1 METDVSDGMMA
12 SGEGSAETSSMMG
25 NTLTQPAIDFL
36 LPNMS
41 DNPWRSSYEFN
52 AAGMQVVYLISN
64 LTLHAI
70 FPTYDQYLEYGINYR
85 NYTDLLDISRV
96 DWEDLVWKN
105 KGPLGVFLGGI
116 VFIVILS
123 LWGIGWCF
131 AKCCCGDD
139 GCCKGCCG
147 KGDAAED
154 LMAAK
159 LERKRDKCKRTGCG
173 ILFATLVVVF
183 MFGLVC
189 CFVTNEQMR
198 ISVERMPEDVDNSL
212 ADLDIYLNTTERQI
226 NALFKD
232 NYDLLSVTLNHILD
246 QSGEII
252 KNGLSRKTGAQA
264 LNNLTDI
271 VDTVEEVQNNVR
283 NVERV
288 SKSLKDKADQ
298 LQAGLTDSKNRLI
311 FLLEQCETERC
322 VDLKNLPEIRSLRVQ
337 NDFQNLPNMT
347 DVLRELGQL
356 LGTDVRRSIE
366 DGKRAFNQLGIR
378 IKNEVEPV
386 LPEIKA
392 TIDDTGKEL
401 ANVAKTLSHSIS
413 LVPVDEYRDDVRD
426 SEVYIKKYAPYRY
439 YAVLGV
445 CITLAF
451 IFTLLTLGIFIG
463 FCGRQPGSEYSN
475 ECCSRKTGSSF
486 LNCGIFFMFLTG
498 GILMVVALAHFV
510 AAGGLTQ
517 VVCEA
522 INDADNRTED
532 VFRLP
537 RLVNREH
544 NYIAPPFTDII
555 RECQHG
561 ASAYTALRL
570 STVYDIDNITALA
583 DRFKHKARHL
593 ANQVTLPDEATE
605 GIVFLTPE
613 AKQQLMRF
621 SRSKIN
627 KVKFD
632 DFASQLEDSIVS
644 VDLRELIG
652 RFNITI
658 EDPETSRMS
667 NEVRSRLQNEVLI
680 LESLQDK
687 LLTPMLAD
695 VRNAVDSLRF
705 LFKQQKQLAAKVEG
719 VAEAAERAQQS
730 LHNSGATQQVRELAN
745 EFESEF
751 VRHVEDYA
759 NFTYKSIRDN
769 VGQCQPL
776 YNSFN
781 ATTTT
786 FCHKIGSPLGAFW
799 FSLSGLLVLFIP
811 LIIVA
816 ISLAR
821 LYRKF
826 RYAGYESETYYSAY
840 GDGDTIPLSMNANG
854 GARRHK
860 RTREPS
866 HSGGSRFPS
875 RFEDTSQNP
884 DEMRLPF
891 NLGQQPRSSTS
902 SNSQS
907 TSVAVPSRSTRT
919 NLRFVDTDLPHDLA
933 NREVKYRGV
942 GLGDSS
948 MSDDDAESTPPPPY
962 SAVVQSKAVE
972 TVPLTS
978 APPDSSSLGDGS
990 SNTEGADHLY
1000 EYEYGYF

>member
-1 METDVSDGMMA
+1 MFLKTD
-12 SGEGSAETSSMMG
+12 
-25 NTLTQPAIDFL
+25 
-36 LPNMS
+36 
-41 DNPWRSSYEFN
+41 DNR
-52 AAGMQVVYLISN
+52 
-64 LTLHAI
+64 
-70 FPTYDQYLEYGINYR
+70 
-85 NYTDLLDISRV
+85 
-96 DWEDLVWKN
+96 
-105 KGPLGVFLGGI
+105 
-116 VFIVILS
+116 
-123 LWGIGWCF
+123 
-131 AKCCCGDD
+131 
-139 GCCKGCCG
+139 
-147 KGDAAED
+147 
-154 LMAAK
+154 
-159 LERKRDKCKRTGCG
+159 
-173 ILFATLVVVF
+173 
-183 MFGLVC
+183 FGLVC

-212 ADLDIYLNTTERQI
+212 ADADIYLNTTDRQI

-271 VDTVEEVQNNVR
+271 VDTVEEVQKNVR
-283 NVERV
+283 NVERI

-347 DVLRELGQL
+347 DILRELGQL

-366 DGKRAFNQLGIR
+366 EGKRAFNQLGIR

-392 TIDDTGKEL
+392 TIDDTGREL
-401 ANVAKTLSHSIS
+401 ANIAKSLSQALTS
-413 LVPVDEYRDDVRD
+413 VPVDEYR
-426 SEVYIKKYAPYRY
+426 SCSY

-475 ECCSRKTGSSF
+475 ECCARKTGSS
-486 LNCGIFFMFLTG
+486 GIFFMFLTG
-498 GILMVVALAHFV
+498 GILMVVALVHFV

-522 INDADNRTED
+522 VQDGDNRTED
-532 VFRLP
+532 VFRIP
-537 RLVNREH
+537 RMPVNSR
-544 NYIAPPFTDII
+544 YDYVAPAYSDII
-555 RECQHG
+555 RECRDG

-583 DRFKHKARHL
+583 DRFKHKARRL

-644 VDLRELIG
+644 VDLRDLIG

-687 LLTPMLAD
+687 LLTPMLVD
-695 VRNAVDSLRF
+695 VRNAIDSLRF
-705 LFKQQKQLAAKVEG
+705 LFEQQKQLATRVEG

-730 LHNSGATQQVRELAN
+730 LHNSGATQQVRELAR
-745 EFESEF
+745 EFELEF

-759 NFTYKSIRDN
+759 NFTYKSIRDS

-776 YNSFN
+776 YTSFN
-781 ATTTT
+781 ATATT

-821 LYRKF
+821 LYRKY
-826 RYAGYESETYYSAY
+826 RYAGYES
-840 GDGDTIPLSMNANG
+840 G

-875 RFEDTSQNP
+875 RFEDTSQKAWGSQ
-884 DEMRLPF
+884 LVF
-891 NLGQQPRSSTS
+891 NNHHTPPTS
-902 SNSQS
+902 GEYE
-907 TSVAVPSRSTRT
+907 R
-919 NLRFVDTDLPHDLA
+919 
-933 NREVKYRGV
+933 
-942 GLGDSS
+942 
-948 MSDDDAESTPPPPY
+948 PPPY
-962 SAVVQSKAVE
+962 YYPGPAQ
-972 TVPLTS
+972 
-978 APPDSSSLGDGS
+978 
-990 SNTEGADHLY
+990 
-1000 EYEYGYF
+1000 